1 MVRPNNA
8 TTLPTT
14 APSQPQLEC
23 LPSAP
28 QLLKHLA
35 VVRPNNANRSEY
47 YIHAEVFAALVS
59 IEIVP
64 VDVSRAL
71 LWAFAC
77 AV

>member
-1 MVRPNNA
+1 MQLLRRPAVVRLNNA
-8 TTLPTT
+8 RHKWL
-14 APSQPQLEC
+14 APDPSLRPPLGC
-23 LPSAP
+23 L

-64 VDVSRAL
+64 VDVS
-71 LWAFAC
+71 
-77 AV
+77 